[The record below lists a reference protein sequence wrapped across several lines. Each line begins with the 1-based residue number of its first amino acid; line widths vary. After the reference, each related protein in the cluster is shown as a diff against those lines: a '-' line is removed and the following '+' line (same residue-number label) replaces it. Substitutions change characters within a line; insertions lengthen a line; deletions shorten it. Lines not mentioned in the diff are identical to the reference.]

1 MAERIASAAQIAAHL
16 DALAAAIV
24 QDCPT
29 LDHAYLIG
37 IQRRGV
43 QLANRLAERILAQT
57 KVAVPLGVL
66 DITFYR
72 DDLSMISQQPVV
84 HNTDIRLGLD
94 GKVVYLVDDVVY
106 TGRTIRAALDALA
119 DYGRP
124 RIVRLVALVDRG
136 WRELPIQPD
145 FVALKIETTLADVIH
160 VKVRELDG
168 EDAVDR
174 VTHPDRTS
182 PV

>member
-1 MAERIASAAQIAAHL
+1 MAERIAGAPEIAAHL
-16 DALAAAIV
+16 DALAEAILL
-24 QDCPT
+24 DCPT
-29 LDHAYLIG
+29 LEHAYLIG

-43 QLANRLAERILAQT
+43 QLAQRLAQRIMART
-57 KVAVPLGVL
+57 SVAVPLGVL

-72 DDLSMISQQPVV
+72 DDLSQISQQPVV
-84 HNTDIRLGLD
+84 HNTDIRLDLD
-94 GKVVYLVDDVVY
+94 GKVISLVDDVVY
-106 TGRTIRAALDALA
+106 SGRTIRAALDALA

-145 FVALKIETTLADVIH
+145 FVAWKIATTSSDVIH

-168 EDAVDR
+168 EDAIDR
-174 VTHPDRTS
+174 ANRAEHAQ